1 MNTFKPNV
9 VVIGGGMIT
18 EVQILPSLYQLQR
31 LGVINEIS
39 ISALN
44 GAPLKKL
51 ANSKTLSEAFPGQG
65 FMPYPDF
72 TKEDPEK
79 AFPDMY
85 KTALDDAGEN
95 NIALIALPDQMHYGA
110 IKEALERNMH
120 IVSVKPLVLNYKQ
133 SLELEKLAEEKN
145 LFIGVEY
152 HKRAD
157 DRSLI
162 ARRRYRSGLF
172 GEFKMGQ
179 AHLVEPW
186 YYRDSNFQNW
196 CTVENSDMF
205 SYIAC
210 HYIDLVHFI
219 TGLLPSEISVYG
231 IIDDYPNGN
240 KGYLYTDGRVIW
252 ENGAVLNVQNAI
264 GYPNIGPGGNSQGMM
279 LFFEGSND
287 GGFLFHQDQ
296 YRGVKHSMI
305 QKGNEPGD
313 TYYVETSPDYFQLI
327 EYGGKG
333 LEPVGYGY
341 RSIRKLIE
349 AAISIASAPGVQQK
363 TELIKKIDSSGIVAT
378 PANSFYNELV
388 MEAGRMSI
396 TNQGKP
402 VTISYKGTPSVS
414 FK

>member
-1 MNTFKPNV
+1 MSTFKPNV
-9 VVIGGGMIT
+9 AIIGGGMIT

-39 ISALN
+39 VSALN

-51 ANSKTLSEAFPGQG
+51 AESASLKSAFPGQG
-65 FMPYPDF
+65 FRAYPDF
-72 TKEDPEK
+72 TRVDPDQH
-79 AFPDMY
+79 FPDLY

-95 NIALIALPDQMHYGA
+95 NIAFIALPDQLHYGA
-110 IKEALERNMH
+110 IKEALERNLH
-120 IVSVKPLVLNYKQ
+120 VISVKPLVLNYDQ
-133 SLELEKLAEEKN
+133 SLEIETIAEKKG
-145 LFIGVEY
+145 LFVGVEY

-162 ARRRYRSGLF
+162 ARSRYRKGLF

-196 CTVENSDMF
+196 CTMENSDMF

-219 TGLLPSEISVYG
+219 TGLLPAEVSVYG
-231 IIDDYPNGN
+231 IVDEYPNGN

-252 ENGAVLNVQNAI
+252 ENGAVLNVQNAL
-264 GYPNIGPGGNSQGMM
+264 GYPNVGPGGNSQGMM
-279 LFFEGSND
+279 LFFRGDHD

-296 YRGVKHSMI
+296 YRGVKHSLLS
-305 QKGNEPGD
+305 KGDEPGA
-313 TYYVETSPDYFQLI
+313 TRYLETSPDYFQLV

-333 LEPVGYGY
+333 LEPVGYGF
-341 RSIRKLIE
+341 RSIKKLVE
-349 AAISIASAPGVQQK
+349 AAVSVATAPGLQEKSEQ
-363 TELIKKIDSSGIVAT
+363 IKKIDDSGILAT
-378 PANSFYNELV
+378 PANSYFNELV

-396 TNQGKP
+396 TNGGQP
-402 VTISYKGTPSVS
+402 VGISYGEKASVS
-414 FK
+414 LK

>member
-9 VVIGGGMIT
+9 AIIGGGMIT

-39 ISALN
+39 VSALN

-51 ANSKTLSEAFPGQG
+51 AESESLKTAFPGQS
-65 FMPYPDF
+65 FKPYPDY
-72 TKEDPEK
+72 TKVDPNEN
-79 AFPDMY
+79 FPELY
-85 KTALDDAGEN
+85 KTALEDAGEN
-95 NIALIALPDQMHYGA
+95 NIAFIALPDQMHYGA
-110 IKEALERNMH
+110 IREALERNLH
-120 IVSVKPLVLNYKQ
+120 VISVKPLVLNYKQ
-133 SLELEKLAEEKN
+133 SLELEALAEKKG

-162 ARRRYRSGLF
+162 ARMRYRKGLF
-172 GEFKMGQ
+172 GEFQMGQ

-186 YYRDSNFQNW
+186 YYRHSNFQNW
-196 CTVENSDMF
+196 CTMENSDMF

-219 TGLLPSEISVYG
+219 TGLLPTEVSVYG
-231 IIDDYPNGN
+231 IVDEYPNGN

-252 ENGAVLNVQNAI
+252 ENGAVLNVQNAL
-264 GYPNIGPGGNSQGMM
+264 GYPNVGPGGNSQGMM
-279 LFFEGSND
+279 LFFKGKDD

-296 YRGVKHSMI
+296 YRGVKHSLKS
-305 QKGNEPGD
+305 KGDEPGA
-313 TYYVETSPDYFQLI
+313 TYYNETNPDYFQFV
-327 EYGGKG
+327 EYGGEG
-333 LEPVGYGY
+333 LEPVGYGF
-341 RSIRKLIE
+341 RSIKKLVE
-349 AAISIASAPGVQQK
+349 AAIAVATAADAEGKVS
-363 TELIKKIDSSGIVAT
+363 EIKKIDASGILAT
-378 PANSFYNELV
+378 PANSFFNELV

-396 TNQGKP
+396 TNDGKP
-402 VTISYKGTPSVS
+402 VIISYDNKAFIS

>member
-1 MNTFKPNV
+1 MNTYKPNV
-9 VVIGGGMIT
+9 AIIGGGMIT

-31 LGVINEIS
+31 LGIINEIS

-51 ANSKTLSEAFPGQG
+51 AESQTLKDAFPGQN
-65 FMPYPDF
+65 FKPYPDF
-72 TKEDPEK
+72 TQEDPDK
-79 AFPDMY
+79 AFPDLY
-85 KTALDDAGEN
+85 KTALEDAGEN
-95 NIALIALPDQMHYGA
+95 NIALIALPDQLHYGA
-110 IKEALERNMH
+110 IMEALERNMH
-120 IVSVKPLVLNYKQ
+120 IVSVKPLVLNYQQ
-133 SLELEKLAEEKN
+133 SLEIEELAEKKG
-145 LFIGVEY
+145 LFVGVEY

-162 ARRRYRSGLF
+162 ARRRYKKGLF

-210 HYIDLVHFI
+210 HYIDLVQFI
-219 TGLLPSEISVYG
+219 TGLLPVEVSVYG

-252 ENGAVLNVQNAI
+252 ENGAVLNVQNGL

-279 LFFEGSND
+279 LFFKGEND
-287 GGFLFHQDQ
+287 GGFLFHHDQ
-296 YRGVKHSMI
+296 YRGVKHSLL

-313 TYYVETSPDYFQLI
+313 TQYIETSPDYFQLL
-327 EYGGKG
+327 EYGGEG

-349 AAISIASAPGVQQK
+349 ATISVASSTNSEQK
-363 TELIKKIDSSGIVAT
+363 TALIKKINISGILAT
-378 PANSFYNELV
+378 PANSFFNELV

-396 TNQGKP
+396 TNEGKP
-402 VTISYKGTPSVS
+402 VTISYKDKPFVS